1 MMTATTQSD
10 GVPAFGL
17 YVRESVAEIRKS
29 VRLPQFMIPTVLTP
43 AAFYGLFA
51 IAMSKGDV
59 ATTTYALATFGVFA
73 AIGPALFGFGAGVAV
88 ERETG
93 LIELKRVSPLP
104 AGAYVAAK
112 LAAALGVTAAALALI
127 YALGV
132 FGGARLPATRWAAM
146 IAIHLA
152 SSIPFAL
159 IGFGLGMRLGSK
171 GAIGAANALFLA
183 LAVIGGLWM
192 PITSLPGWMQSLA
205 WVMPSYHLGEL
216 ALAAAGFPR
225 PGSGWVHAAVLAAL
239 TMAALAWAWLGWRRS
254 AA

>member
-1 MMTATTQSD
+1 MTATT
-10 GVPAFGL
+10 VPLPGL
-17 YVRESVAEIRKS
+17 YARESVAELRKS
-29 VRLPQFMIPTVLTP
+29 IRLPQFMIPTVLTP

-51 IAMSKGDV
+51 VGMSKGDV

-73 AIGPALFGFGAGVAV
+73 AIGPALFGFGAGVAI
-88 ERETG
+88 ERETN

-112 LAAALGVTAAALALI
+112 LVAALGVTAAALALI

-132 FGGARLPATRWAAM
+132 SGGARLSAGRWTGM
-146 IAIHLA
+146 VGIHLA

-171 GAIGAANALFLA
+171 GAVGAANALFLM
-183 LAVIGGLWM
+183 LAVVGGLWM
-192 PITSLPGWMQSLA
+192 PITSLPSWMQSLA
-205 WVMPSYHLGEL
+205 WIMPSYHLGEL
-216 ALAAAGFPR
+216 ALSTAGFTR
-225 PGSGWVHAAVLAAL
+225 PGSSWVHLGVLIVL
-239 TMAALAWAWLGWRRS
+239 TLGALAWAWTGWRRS